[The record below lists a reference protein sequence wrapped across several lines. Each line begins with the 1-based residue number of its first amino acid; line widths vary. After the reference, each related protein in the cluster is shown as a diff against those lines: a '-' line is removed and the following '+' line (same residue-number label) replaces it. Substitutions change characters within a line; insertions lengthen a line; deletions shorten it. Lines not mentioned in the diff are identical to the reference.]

1 MSTNKIQRTKE
12 DPRLWLVFLILLPW
26 VLNSIRQSNTDFR
39 MFVDTVHDWVSGET
53 ILYDEFHVYFNY
65 LPWALVIYLPFSF
78 LPDTYGL
85 LIFNTLSLGLLI
97 WSTWC
102 LVKPVR
108 WWVLAISLTTFYTG
122 MHMMLGQWDILVL
135 TALTLGWLGVQRKK
149 PWLVGIALI
158 GMTTKYTNI
167 IIPMI
172 LLLYAIRHWP
182 FKALIRVAILPMA
195 IIPISFLI
203 AGWDWPL
210 RYSRLMRST
219 LAIYDHYEVITIFSK
234 TVYQTSYWRYVPPVG
249 MLFVVGLTII
259 GICLII
265 RLTRRKLDL
274 DAILLAIPLN
284 LVCTPYLAPQHII
297 YLAPVQAQL
306 LKNHRTLGVIL
317 YGASLVDL
325 ILMWFGIG
333 VIIYPLIALIT
344 YMLYAISKLRQPI
357 LIDQKLY

>member
-1 MSTNKIQRTKE
+1 
-12 DPRLWLVFLILLPW
+12 
-26 VLNSIRQSNTDFR
+26 
-39 MFVDTVHDWVSGET
+39 
-53 ILYDEFHVYFNY
+53 
-65 LPWALVIYLPFSF
+65 
-78 LPDTYGL
+78 
-85 LIFNTLSLGLLI
+85 
-97 WSTWC
+97 
-102 LVKPVR
+102 
-108 WWVLAISLTTFYTG
+108 
-122 MHMMLGQWDILVL
+122 
-135 TALTLGWLGVQRKK
+135 
-149 PWLVGIALI
+149 
-158 GMTTKYTNI
+158 
-167 IIPMI
+167 
-172 LLLYAIRHWP
+172 
-182 FKALIRVAILPMA
+182 
-195 IIPISFLI
+195 LI